1 MRSNSDHDLLAKLK
15 GMPDMKMSGE
25 KNHEIVSAI
34 RQTNVSKSG
43 GTASIRGFSALG
55 KGLALCSVLAVT
67 VWLGA
72 SLLTNQQQS
81 TMPDTGAPIA
91 PGSPTASPG
100 PGQNNSVTTQPIP
113 QSEELLAQIRSNA
126 KEGRVISLPFV
137 LEKTVDDVE
146 KGWGKP
152 EKTYTA
158 NGLIYSAY
166 PKKEVVFGYNKGMQL
181 VDMHRTDSR
190 LQQISL
196 SAVEK
201 NWGKPGRISE
211 FGDHTIYT
219 YDVTSKYQ
227 VKLIFQGTKSTSK
240 EDLILVEYHL
250 YYPQGNKNLML
261 YGDNAELLQSVRD
274 LAGKGQI
281 FGSQYRLEKDVF
293 DDAEKQLGKP
303 DVVSFING
311 ITYNTYRD
319 LNLVFAF
326 NKGMQIVDIRSYD
339 PRLQAITL
347 AEVRETLG
355 EPTNKTTTGGQT
367 IYTYKVT
374 PDYELKF
381 IFSGIMTDDPKTI
394 YIDHVNIYYPRGTF
408 NNMAG

>member
-1 MRSNSDHDLLAKLK
+1 MRSNSDHDLLAKLE
-15 GMPDMKMSGE
+15 GMPDMKISGE
-25 KNHEIVSAI
+25 KKQEIVSAI
-34 RQTNVSKSG
+34 RQTTVSKSG
-43 GTASIRGFSALG
+43 GTASFRGFSALG
-55 KGLALCSVLAVT
+55 KGLALCSVLAAT

-72 SLLTNQQQS
+72 ALLTNQQQNAS
-81 TMPDTGAPIA
+81 PESVAPT

-100 PGQNNSVTTQPIP
+100 PGPNNSVTTQPIP
-113 QSEELLAQIRSNA
+113 QTEELLSQIRSNA

-137 LEKTVDDVE
+137 LEKTVDEVE

-152 EKTYTA
+152 DKTYTA
-158 NGLIYSAY
+158 NGLTYSAY

-181 VDMHRTDSR
+181 VDMHSTDPR
-190 LQQISL
+190 LQQVNL
-196 SAVEK
+196 SAVEQS
-201 NWGKPGRISE
+201 WGKPGRFSE
-211 FGDHTIYT
+211 FGNQTIYT
-219 YDVTSKYQ
+219 YDVTSSYQ
-227 VKLIFQGTKSTSK
+227 VKFLFQGTKSTSK

-261 YGDNAELLQSVRD
+261 YADNAEILQSVRD
-274 LAGKGQI
+274 LAPKGQI
-281 FGSQYRLEKDVF
+281 FGSQYRVEKDVF
-293 DDAEKQLGKP
+293 DEAEKQLGKP

-326 NKGMQIVDIRSYD
+326 NKGMQLVDIRSYD

-347 AEVRETLG
+347 AEVLETLG
-355 EPTNKTTTGGQT
+355 KPASKATTGGQT

-374 PDYELKF
+374 PDYELKI
-381 IFSGIMTDDPKTI
+381 IFSGILTDNANTL

>member
-1 MRSNSDHDLLAKLK
+1 MRSNSDHDLLEKLK

-25 KNHEIVSAI
+25 KKHEIVSAI

-43 GTASIRGFSALG
+43 GTASYRGFAMIG
-55 KGLALCSVLAVT
+55 KGLALCSVLAAT

-81 TMPDTGAPIA
+81 TLPDTVAPIA

-100 PGQNNSVTTQPIP
+100 PVPNNSVTTQPIP
-113 QSEELLAQIRSNA
+113 QSDGLLAQIRSDA
-126 KEGRVISLPFV
+126 EKGKVLSLPFL
-137 LEKTVDDVE
+137 LEKTMLEEVE
-146 KGWGKP
+146 KEWGKP
-152 EKTYTA
+152 EKTYEA
-158 NGLIYSAY
+158 NGLTYSAY
-166 PKKEVVFGYNKGMQL
+166 PKHKVVFGYNKGMQL
-181 VDMHRTDSR
+181 VDIRKRDPR
-190 LQQISL
+190 LMQVSM

-201 NWGKPGRISE
+201 SWGRPARISE
-211 FGDHTIYT
+211 FGNLVIYT
-219 YDVTSKYQ
+219 YDVTSNYQ
-227 VKLIFQGTKSTSK
+227 VKLIFKGTQKQD
-240 EDLILVEYHL
+240 DLALVECQL

-261 YGDNAELLQSVRD
+261 YANNAEILQSVRD
-274 LAGKGQI
+274 LSKNGQA

-303 DVVSFING
+303 DVVSFVNG

-355 EPTNKTTTGGQT
+355 EPASKTTTGGQT

-381 IFSGIMTDDPKTI
+381 IFSGIMTDDPNSL

>member
-1 MRSNSDHDLLAKLK
+1 MRSNSDHDLLAKLE
-15 GMPDMKMSGE
+15 GMPDMKISGE
-25 KNHEIVSAI
+25 KKQEIASAI
-34 RQTNVSKSG
+34 RKTNVSKSG
-43 GTASIRGFSALG
+43 GTASFRGFSALG
-55 KGLALCSVLAVT
+55 KGLALCSVLAAT
-67 VWLGA
+67 LWLGA
-72 SLLTNQQQS
+72 ALLTNQQQS
-81 TMPDTGAPIA
+81 ALPESIAPIN

-100 PGQNNSVTTQPIP
+100 PGPNNSVTTQPIP
-113 QSEELLAQIRSNA
+113 QTEELLSQIRSNA

-137 LEKTVDDVE
+137 LEKTVE

-158 NGLIYSAY
+158 NGLTYSAY

-181 VDMHRTDSR
+181 VDMHSTDPR
-190 LQQISL
+190 LQQVNL

-201 NWGKPGRISE
+201 IWGKPGRISE

-261 YGDNAELLQSVRD
+261 YANNAEILQSVRD
-274 LAGKGQI
+274 LAKKGQT
-281 FGSQYRLEKDVF
+281 FGSQYRVENDVF
-293 DDAEKQLGKP
+293 DDVEKQLGKP

-326 NKGMQIVDIRSYD
+326 NKGMQLVDIRSYD

-347 AEVRETLG
+347 AEVLETLG
-355 EPTNKTTTGGQT
+355 KPASQATTGGQT

-374 PDYELKF
+374 PDYELKI
-381 IFSGIMTDDPKTI
+381 IFSGILTDDTNTL

>member
-1 MRSNSDHDLLAKLK
+1 MRSNSDHDLLGRLQE
-15 GMPDMKMSGE
+15 MPDMKMSGE
-25 KNHEIVSAI
+25 KKQEIVSAI

-43 GTASIRGFSALG
+43 GTASFRGFSALG
-55 KGLALCSVLAVT
+55 KGLALCSVLAAT

-81 TMPDTGAPIA
+81 SLPDSVAPVA

-100 PGQNNSVTTQPIP
+100 PAPNNSVTTPPIP
-113 QSEELLAQIRSNA
+113 QSEDLLSQIRSNA
-126 KEGRVISLPFV
+126 KEGRVISHPFV
-137 LEKTVDDVE
+137 LEKTVDDIE

-158 NGLIYSAY
+158 NGLTYSAY
-166 PKKEVVFGYNKGMQL
+166 PKKEVVFGYNKGMQI
-181 VDMHRTDSR
+181 VDMHKTDSR
-190 LQQISL
+190 LQKISL

-201 NWGKPGRISE
+201 SWGKPGRISE
-211 FGDHTIYT
+211 FGNQTIYT
-219 YDVTSKYQ
+219 YDVTNNYQ
-227 VKLIFQGTKSTSK
+227 VKFHFQRTKSTSK
-240 EDLILVEYHL
+240 KDLILVEYQL

-261 YGDNAELLQSVRD
+261 YANNAEMLQSVRD

-281 FGSQYRLEKDVF
+281 FGSQYRVEKDMF
-293 DDAEKQLGKP
+293 DEAEKQLGKP
-303 DVVSFING
+303 DVVSFVNG

-339 PRLQAITL
+339 PRLQAVTL

-355 EPTNKTTTGGQT
+355 EPANKTTTGGQT

-381 IFSGIMTDDPKTI
+381 IFSGIMTDDPNTL

>member
-1 MRSNSDHDLLAKLK
+1 MQSNSDHDLLAKLK
-15 GMPDMKMSGE
+15 GMPDMKMNGE
-25 KNHEIVSAI
+25 QKHEIVSAI

-43 GTASIRGFSALG
+43 GAASFRGFSALG

-72 SLLTNQQQS
+72 SLLTNQPQS
-81 TMPDTGAPIA
+81 TMPDTVAPIA

-100 PGQNNSVTTQPIP
+100 PAQNNSVTTQPIP
-113 QSEELLAQIRSNA
+113 QSEELLSQIRSNA
-126 KEGRVISLPFV
+126 QEGRVISLPFV
-137 LEKTVDDVE
+137 LEKTIDDIE

-166 PKKEVVFGYNKGMQL
+166 PKKGVVFGYNKGMQL

-201 NWGKPGRISE
+201 SWGKPTRISE
-211 FGDHTIYT
+211 FGDRTIYT
-219 YDVTSKYQ
+219 YDVTSNYQ

-240 EDLILVEYHL
+240 EDQILVEYQL

-261 YGDNAELLQSVRD
+261 YGNNADLLQSVRD
-274 LAGKGQI
+274 LAGKGQV
-281 FGSQYRLEKDVF
+281 FGSPYRLEKDVF
-293 DDAEKQLGKP
+293 DDAEKELGKP
-303 DVVSFING
+303 DVVSFVNG

-347 AEVRETLG
+347 GEVRETLG
-355 EPTNKTTTGGQT
+355 EPTSKATTGGQT

-381 IFSGIMTDDPKTI
+381 IFSGIMTDDPNTI